1 MNQYSIEVENIKCSG
16 CANSIRKAV
25 STFEGV
31 ESVEVNIENEII
43 TVTGNA
49 DIDTIKNKLKQMG
62 YPEKGKNSLKS
73 KAVSYISCAI
83 GRLDN

>member
-1 MNQYSIEVENIKCSG
+1 
-16 CANSIRKAV
+16 
-25 STFEGV
+25 
-31 ESVEVNIENEII
+31 VNIENEII

>member
-1 MNQYSIEVENIKCSG
+1 MNEYSIEVENIKCSG

-31 ESVEVNIENEII
+31 ATVDVDIENETISF
-43 TVTGNA
+43 TGNA
-49 DIDTIKNKLKQMG
+49 DLDLIKNKLKQMG

-73 KAVSYISCAI
+73 KAVSYVSCAI